1 MENKSTMKLEIGT
14 RYLVNL
20 VIVNTPSNFF
30 VQLVADV
37 PKTGNMMNNLDNYYR
52 NGLLDK
58 DLNNEWEEFSII
70 FQKKTTKKSISKSIK
85 IKKVKLI

>member
-1 MENKSTMKLEIGT
+1 MENKSTMKLEIGS

-58 DLNNEWEEFSII
+58 DLNNE
-70 FQKKTTKKSISKSIK
+70 
-85 IKKVKLI
+85 

>member
-1 MENKSTMKLEIGT
+1 MENKSTMKLEIGS

-58 DLNNEWEEFSII
+58 DLNNEWGEFSIL
-70 FQKKTTKKSISKSIK
+70 FFK
-85 IKKVKLI
+85 IKNQFLNLLKLKNES

>member
-1 MENKSTMKLEIGT
+1 MENKSTMKLEIGS

-58 DLNNEWEEFSII
+58 DLNNEWEEFSIL
-70 FQKKTTKKSISKSIK
+70 FFK
-85 IKKVKLI
+85 IKNQFLNLLKLKNES

>member
-58 DLNNEWEEFSII
+58 DLNNE
-70 FQKKTTKKSISKSIK
+70 
-85 IKKVKLI
+85 